1 MLILMTMRGTPQENQ
16 AALTWTGWRFTSL
29 DIVWVWS
36 IPMCVKPLCTRGT
49 RGISQTSSLLRMT
62 SWEYSRFTEVS
73 SFFIFITSYS
83 FHFWTDEFGK
93 RIGFDRIRRS
103 YSAWRRRRWRSGK
116 LKERFN
122 RKIKFLIRVLWKEE
136 AQKRRRL
143 PTNGC
148 LFEPRFTSVRG
159 FLHANGSIPMFT
171 LSVSSRSR
179 HVCYQLKTMKPHRRD
194 EKLNTLWSSLK

>member
-73 SFFIFITSYS
+73 SFIFLLPPTVFIF
-83 FHFWTDEFGK
+83 E
-93 RIGFDRIRRS
+93 RMN
-103 YSAWRRRRWRSGK
+103 SGS
-116 LKERFN
+116 ESV
-122 RKIKFLIRVLWKEE
+122 LIAFRGVIPHEEEEDEE
-136 AQKRRRL
+136 AV
-143 PTNGC
+143 N
-148 LFEPRFTSVRG
+148 
-159 FLHANGSIPMFT
+159 
-171 LSVSSRSR
+171 
-179 HVCYQLKTMKPHRRD
+179 
-194 EKLNTLWSSLK
+194 

>member
-73 SFFIFITSYS
+73 SFIFLLPPTER
-83 FHFWTDEFGK
+83 TDEFGK
-93 RIGFDRIRRS
+93 RIGFDRIQRS

-122 RKIKFLIRVLWKEE
+122 PRKIKFLIRVLWKEE
-136 AQKRRRL
+136 AQKRGRL
-143 PTNGC
+143 TTNGC
-148 LFEPRFTSVRG
+148 LFEPRFTSVRW
-159 FLHANGSIPMFT
+159 FSHANGSTLCLRSPCPRVQDMFAINWK
-171 LSVSSRSR
+171 LWNPIVG
-179 HVCYQLKTMKPHRRD
+179 MK
-194 EKLNTLWSSLK
+194 S

>member
-73 SFFIFITSYS
+73 SFIFLLPPTVFIF
-83 FHFWTDEFGK
+83 E
-93 RIGFDRIRRS
+93 RMN
-103 YSAWRRRRWRSGK
+103 SGS
-116 LKERFN
+116 ESV
-122 RKIKFLIRVLWKEE
+122 LIAFRGVIPHEE
-136 AQKRRRL
+136 EEDAEEV
-143 PTNGC
+143 N
-148 LFEPRFTSVRG
+148 
-159 FLHANGSIPMFT
+159 
-171 LSVSSRSR
+171 
-179 HVCYQLKTMKPHRRD
+179 
-194 EKLNTLWSSLK
+194 